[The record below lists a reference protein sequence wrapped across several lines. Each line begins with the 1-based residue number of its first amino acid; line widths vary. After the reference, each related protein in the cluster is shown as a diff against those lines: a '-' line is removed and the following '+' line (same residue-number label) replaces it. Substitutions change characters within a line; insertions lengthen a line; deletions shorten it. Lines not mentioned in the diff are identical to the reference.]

1 MNFTNLVKITP
12 LLLNS
17 LIGINKANSTDSIFA
32 FSITKTTTS
41 SDITYKIQSSYGS
54 FSRDI
59 EEITFSNLESNEIL
73 CTINDTNYNKQ
84 QTIDGNQRMRVD
96 VIFYKGID
104 LNKITLT
111 LNNENTNKTIDNSKN
126 SVYSQLWP
134 AMIAENQETI
144 FGIYKETTPEPEPP
158 ENQYK
163 EYTTYELNQSK
174 LKAINVPYKFS
185 SHVNDNYNYIEFG
198 NTNFTINIHKN
209 QKATI
214 YYTDKYINLPILG
227 TFFNDNIQYNI
238 VDFYILDTN
247 NNIVNL
253 LETITNNKIVSSA
266 RRTNINDIYSGNC
279 NSLNA
284 LFDGN
289 TYADNYTYTYK
300 NNTIKINE
308 GTPIGNASIIAN
320 DKQVNPYATSL
331 FGINPL
337 TKSYFGLN
345 NRLYIT
351 QNVQSTLISNYTSQY
366 VFWNYTEYMPIFSFS
381 DTDTSKWNKTITT
394 TLNINLNNYDIYVI
408 AFPTD
413 TNNDVSLN
421 VNDITT
427 IIGAMDNLENIG
439 LLPFTFGS
447 IILIGLMLG
456 FIMILIKILK

>member
-1 MNFTNLVKITP
+1 MNIINLVKITP
-12 LLLNS
+12 LLMSS
-17 LIGINKANSTDSIFA
+17 LIGINKANSKYSIFA

-41 SDITYKIQSSYGS
+41 SAITYKINSSYGD
-54 FSRDI
+54 FSRNIDK
-59 EEITFSNLESNEIL
+59 ITFSNLENNQLL

-96 VIFYKGID
+96 IIFYENTD
-104 LNKITLT
+104 LNKITFT
-111 LNNENTNKTIDNSKN
+111 LNNENTNKTIDNNKN

-134 AMIAENQETI
+134 SMLKENQENI
-144 FGIYKETTPEPEPP
+144 FAIYEETTPEPEPP

-174 LKAINVPYKFS
+174 LKAINVPYQFS
-185 SHVNDNYNYIEFG
+185 SHKNDNYNYIEFE

-214 YYTDKYINLPILG
+214 YYTDKYITLPILG
-227 TFFNDNIQYNI
+227 TFFNNNIQYNI
-238 VDFYILDTN
+238 LDFYILDN
-247 NNIVNL
+247 NNIINL

-284 LFDGN
+284 LFDNN
-289 TYADNYTYTYK
+289 TYADNYTYTYE

-320 DKQVNPYATSL
+320 DKQVDPYATSL

-351 QNVQSTLISNYTSQY
+351 QNVQSSIISSFTSQY
-366 VFWNYTEYMPIFSFS
+366 EFWNYTEYMPIFSFT

-394 TLNINLNNYDIYVI
+394 TMNINLYNYDIYLI